1 MNAQPLLLLEGAGG
15 GLVRGGGCGGGTQL
29 DRVFAV
35 QVDGRTLRVAGDLD
49 LATAPR
55 FDRVVESLALDGDV
69 TIDAADLRFVDSSGL
84 RSIFSLARRLQ
95 TRGRV
100 TVVNAG
106 PQVRRVLELVRADA
120 LLELA
125 DDV

>member
-1 MNAQPLLLLEGAGG
+1 MEKP
-15 GLVRGGGCGGGTQL
+15 
-29 DRVFAV
+29 FAV
-35 QVDGRTLRVAGDLD
+35 LVDGRTLRVTGDLD

-55 FDRVVESLALDGDV
+55 FDRAAASLALDGDV
-69 TIDAADLRFVDSSGL
+69 TLDAADLRFVDSSGL
-84 RSIFSLARRLQ
+84 RSILALARRLQ
-95 TRGRV
+95 GRGRV
-100 TVVNAG
+100 TVVHAG